1 VAARETDGTLVGF
14 VPKRQR
20 AMAQL
25 TGEGAGL

>member
-20 AMAQL
+20 AVLAL
-25 TGEGAGL
+25 TGEGAP